1 MVSTQLCFCFLL
13 TLILLDNLKMALKHR
28 LSIRPLKAT
37 KDVATTTS
45 NNHEDFQLRF
55 IGCCACFFPE
65 SHSAKRQEETENRG
79 VELDARLYNAESQV
93 DSNLSEIF
101 VTWGCS
107 MPGTVIFQAIVNRSV
122 PLTIFGLFGYGSKSQ
137 SRWSQLVCPK
147 CLPLHAFNHRML
159 ASNIRYV
166 PVYIYIYYYGGFLK
180 WGYPQI
186 IHFNRMFS
194 YKL

>member
-1 MVSTQLCFCFLL
+1 MLL
-13 TLILLDNLKMALKHR
+13 
-28 LSIRPLKAT
+28 P
-37 KDVATTTS
+37 TTS

-65 SHSAKRQEETENRG
+65 SRSAKRQEETENRG

-137 SRWSQLVCPK
+137 SR
-147 CLPLHAFNHRML
+147 
-159 ASNIRYV
+159 
-166 PVYIYIYYYGGFLK
+166 
-180 WGYPQI
+180 
-186 IHFNRMFS
+186 
-194 YKL
+194 